1 MLITW
6 NKDNNFLINME
17 NTTTT
22 NLFLSNFQR
31 KSCPHMHKV
40 SVKNGWGSGHKVI
53 PLDTKDLNKFLN

>member
-1 MLITW
+1 
-6 NKDNNFLINME
+6 ME

-53 PLDTKDLNKFLN
+53 PLDTKDLNKFLH